1 MINGYSTFD
10 NKEYI
15 EKNANLKMYYFI
27 KNNFSVL
34 KNALLFL
41 TPRTFDA
48 VHNLRQQ
55 IMVYICFQMFSFK
68 SHKCLRDIL
77 SRFFC

>member
-1 MINGYSTFD
+1 
-10 NKEYI
+10 
-15 EKNANLKMYYFI
+15 MYYFI
-27 KNNFSVL
+27 ENNISMF

-41 TPRTFDA
+41 TLRMFDA

-55 IMVYICFQMFSFK
+55 IMAYICFQMFSFK

-77 SRFFC
+77 SRFFLLTSR